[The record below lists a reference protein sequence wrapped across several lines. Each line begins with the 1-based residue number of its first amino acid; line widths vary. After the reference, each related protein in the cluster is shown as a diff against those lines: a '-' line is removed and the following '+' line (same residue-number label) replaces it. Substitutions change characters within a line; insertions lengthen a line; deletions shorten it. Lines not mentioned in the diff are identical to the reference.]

1 MLLMFNVDNIT
12 NEQVPFVI
20 EKLMKKGAK
29 NVHVI
34 PSITKKGRQEHIFLV
49 DLPKAN
55 VESVSN
61 EIVRETGT
69 IGIRILKEDHISYNY
84 EFKKVKVELDSKE
97 YDLKVKLIFNKNQE
111 FLALKAEY
119 EDIRLIAN
127 QSDIYSFNELKT
139 IVESEVTKK
148 IINQNIKV
156 NLEI

>member
-49 DLPKAN
+49 DLPKAK
-55 VESVSN
+55 VKSVSN

-69 IGIRILKEDHISYNY
+69 IGIRILKEEHISYNY
-84 EFKKVKVELDSKE
+84 KFKKVKVEINSKK

-119 EDIRLIAN
+119 EDIRSIAN
-127 QSDIYSFNELKT
+127 EIDIYSFNELKT
-139 IVESEVTKK
+139 IIESEVTKK
-148 IINQNIKV
+148 IVDQEIKV
-156 NLEI
+156 SLEI

>member
-12 NEQVPFVI
+12 NEQVPFLI

-49 DLPKAN
+49 DLPESE

-69 IGIRILKEDHISYNY
+69 IGIRILKEEHISYNY
-84 EFKKVKVELDSKE
+84 KFKKVKLEIESKKYELR
-97 YDLKVKLIFNKNQE
+97 VKLIFNQNNE
-111 FLALKAEY
+111 YLALKAEY
-119 EDIRLIAN
+119 EDLKKIAD
-127 QSDIYSFNELKT
+127 QVDIYSFNELKT
-139 IVESEVTKK
+139 IVESELTKK
-148 IINQNIKV
+148 IVDHNITV
-156 NLEI
+156 DII